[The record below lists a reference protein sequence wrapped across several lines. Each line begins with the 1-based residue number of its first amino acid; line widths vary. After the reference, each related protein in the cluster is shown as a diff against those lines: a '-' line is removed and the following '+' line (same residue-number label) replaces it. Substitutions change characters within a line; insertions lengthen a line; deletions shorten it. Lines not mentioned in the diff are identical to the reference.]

1 MFWRK
6 ATGKTNA
13 RKECDIMYCIK
24 CGVELADS
32 EKSCPLCSTEVF
44 HPRLPHPESDSL
56 YPQTVMPLPRWN
68 PLGALFVIT
77 VLFLLPVLLCLLGD
91 IRVHGGVTWSGYV
104 AGGMVVFYTAVI
116 LPGWFR
122 RPNPVVFTPVVFAVI
137 GLYLLYI
144 NLFTGGAW
152 FLSFAFPLTGG
163 LALLF
168 TALAALLY
176 YLRQGQLYIFGGF
189 FISLGIFMLLA
200 EFLLRFT
207 FHRPAPL
214 SWSLY
219 PMITLVLLGLMLIVI
234 ALCRP
239 LRESLARRFFL

>member
-1 MFWRK
+1 
-6 ATGKTNA
+6 
-13 RKECDIMYCIK
+13 MYCIK

-32 EKSCPLCSTEVF
+32 EKSCPLCATEVF
-44 HPRLPHPESDSL
+44 HPRLTRPEAEPL
-56 YPQTVMPLPRWN
+56 YPQTIMPLPRWN

-77 VLFLLPVLLCLLGD
+77 ILFLLPILLCLLGD
-91 IRVHGGVTWSGYV
+91 IRVHSGVTWSGYV
-104 AGGMVVFYTAVI
+104 AGGMVVFYTAFI

-122 RPNPVVFTPVVFAVI
+122 RPNPVIFTPVTFTSI

-144 NLFTGGAW
+144 NLFTGGTW
-152 FLSFAFPLTGG
+152 FLSFAFPLVGG
-163 LALLF
+163 LAILF
-168 TALAALLY
+168 TALVALLHHVH
-176 YLRQGQLYIFGGF
+176 RGQLYTFGGF
-189 FISLGIFMLLA
+189 FIALGLFMLLA

-207 FHRPAPL
+207 FHRPGLL

-219 PMITLVLLGLMLIVI
+219 PMTALVLLGLMLIVI